1 MVLSLKSLLMA
12 ILMGNNNQ
20 IKFKIININNRTKMV
35 LLLVKELVNQLIL
48 GVLVVYLVTNYQ
60 MVAKVILLLLL
71 LLLLALTDSILYRS
85 LKILMAILPSW
96 FS

>member
-71 LLLLALTDSILYRS
+71 LLALTDSILYRS

>member
-1 MVLSLKSLLMA
+1 MVLSLESLLMA

-20 IKFKIININNRTKMV
+20 VKFKIINSNNRTKMV

-48 GVLVVYLVTNYQ
+48 GVLVVYLVTKYQ
-60 MVAKVILLLLL
+60 MVAKVI

-85 LKILMAILPSW
+85 LKILMAFLPSW

>member
-1 MVLSLKSLLMA
+1 MVLSLESLLMA

-20 IKFKIININNRTKMV
+20 VKFKIINSNNRTKMV

-48 GVLVVYLVTNYQ
+48 GVLVVYLVTKYQ
-60 MVAKVILLLLL
+60 MVAKVILLL

-85 LKILMAILPSW
+85 LKILMAFLPSW